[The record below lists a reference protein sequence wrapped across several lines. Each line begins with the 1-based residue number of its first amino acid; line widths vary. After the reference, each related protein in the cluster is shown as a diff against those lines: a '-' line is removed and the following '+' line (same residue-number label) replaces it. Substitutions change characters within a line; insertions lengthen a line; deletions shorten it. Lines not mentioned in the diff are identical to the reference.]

1 MPFGLHRQY
10 AQHLRAGHWR
20 RAEKFCG
27 LASVAGRNPLQMN
40 CQLFSTPKSLLAR
53 ASLTASLMLICLSG
67 TTNQAAAQSGQPR
80 PRPQGNLPAKET
92 DQRSNAIARTDAQ
105 SDYPDAE
112 ADADEEP
119 LSPEMLQILRDW
131 ERFSSKI
138 QKLHGRHQRLVYN
151 KVFSVETRNIGL
163 FYYEAPDHGRIDL
176 VPAEIAKGEKSRRVN
191 GEGNP
196 FRPVP
201 GNEER
206 WVCNGREIIEINV
219 EEKTYEVITLPEE
232 MRGANIIN
240 GPLPFLFGMPAAD
253 ANRRFRLKLLS
264 ETAKQAKIQA
274 IPRFQ
279 SDAASYAKATI
290 LLDKQTY
297 LPSAVQLIDNTGNL
311 ETVYLFSDLVINQNA
326 LASAVQKVFG
336 KDPFR
341 PNLKD
346 YTRGGQHEDG
356 IEPAGGIDP
365 LPPPK
370 GQTRVPLPGS
380 RTAPGSNPPRK

>member
-1 MPFGLHRQY
+1 
-10 AQHLRAGHWR
+10 
-20 RAEKFCG
+20 
-27 LASVAGRNPLQMN
+27 MN
-40 CQLFSTPKSLLAR
+40 CQLFSTPKSLLAW
-53 ASLTASLMLICLSG
+53 ALLTASLMLICLSG

-80 PRPQGNLPAKET
+80 PRPLGNLPARET
-92 DQRSNAIARTDAQ
+92 DQRSNAFARTDAR
-105 SDYPDAE
+105 SDNSDAE
-112 ADADEEP
+112 AESDEEP
-119 LSPEMLQILRDW
+119 LNPEMLVILRDW
-131 ERFSSKI
+131 ERYSSKI
-138 QKLHGRHQRLVYN
+138 QKLHGRHQRFVYN
-151 KVFSVETRNIGL
+151 KVFAVESRNIGL

-176 VPAEIAKGEKSRRVN
+176 VPAEIADGEESRRVDAK
-191 GEGNP
+191 GNP
-196 FRPVP
+196 FRLAA

-206 WVCNGREIIEINV
+206 WVCNGREIIDINV
-219 EEKTYEVITLPEE
+219 EEKTYEVVTLPEE

-253 ANRRFRLKLLS
+253 ATKRFRLKLLADN
-264 ETAKQAKIQA
+264 AKQAKIQA

-297 LPSAVQLIDNTGNL
+297 LPKAVQLIDNTGNL
-311 ETVYLFSDLVINQNA
+311 ETVYLFSELVINQNA
-326 LASAVQKVFG
+326 LTSAVQKVFG

-370 GQTRVPLPGS
+370 AQTRVPLPGS
-380 RTAPGSNPPRK
+380 RTTPGSNAPRK